1 MFWRHLPEAQ
11 NAFSVNPRDGCSKA
25 AIADGELAERAK
37 TQTDDGVGVGS
48 VLRAIF
54 QEFCLDWPHFA
65 GLGVAEL
72 MVEVSGRLEVIFV
85 YLRRSLFDRK
95 CPTVVEIARHEV
107 LVVTATGQ
115 GLEVAQGLDK
125 VK

>member
-11 NAFSVNPRDGCSKA
+11 NACSVNPRNGCAKA
-25 AIADGELAERAK
+25 VAAGGELAERAK
-37 TQTDDGVGVGS
+37 NQTDNGVGVGS

-65 GLGVAEL
+65 GLSVVEL
-72 MVEVSGRLEVIFV
+72 MVEVSGRFEVVFV

-95 CPTVVEIARHEV
+95 CPRVVEIARREV
-107 LVVTATGQ
+107 LVGTATGQ
-115 GLEVAQGLDK
+115 GLEVTQGLDK